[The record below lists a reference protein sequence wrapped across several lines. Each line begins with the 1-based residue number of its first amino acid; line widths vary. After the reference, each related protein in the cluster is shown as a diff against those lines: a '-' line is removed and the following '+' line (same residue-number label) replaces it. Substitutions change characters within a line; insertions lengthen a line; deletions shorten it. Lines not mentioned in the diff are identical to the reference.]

1 MCQITQIGG
10 GELSSDNTGGRDEVK
25 HNLFLSSCLCCVITD
40 SSSPETAASEKP
52 SLPFVSRNENDQ
64 TPETAVCST
73 SLT

>member
-52 SLPFVSRNENDQ
+52 SLPLSPGMRMIRPPRLLFAAH
-64 TPETAVCST
+64 P
-73 SLT
+73 